1 MNNFKEIYSN
11 IFLSN
16 ALSGC
21 DTEFFEEKFRKLA
34 HFLTEENN
42 KYNLTAVKTAEL
54 IIPLHFADSL
64 IAAELFPK
72 NSSVID
78 VGCGAGFPSLPLAI
92 ARNDLAVTALDS
104 TAKRT
109 QFAQAAA
116 KILGLSNLQTLTG
129 RAEEL
134 SHTRAEREKYDV
146 ACARAVARLNVLAE
160 LCMPFVKPGGYF
172 IALKG
177 ALGEEE
183 YSEAAKGI
191 RLLGGELCEIKE
203 KTLYISENENQKRTF
218 IIIKKT
224 KSTPPEYPRAY
235 AKILK
240 NPLGR

>member
-1 MNNFKEIYSN
+1 MNNFNEIYSN
-11 IFLSN
+11 IFLHN
-16 ALSGC
+16 TLS
-21 DTEFFEEKFRKLA
+21 EYNNEIFREKFRKLT

-92 ARNDLAVTALDS
+92 ARDDLRITALDS

-116 KILGLSNLQTLTG
+116 QMLALSNLKTLTG

-134 SHTRAEREKYDV
+134 SHAQAEREKYDV

-160 LCMPFVKPGGYF
+160 LCIPFVKPGGYF

-177 ALGEEE
+177 ALLGFVFRDVKAFFPDFAKLAAERLNSFCGFAVFLF
-183 YSEAAKGI
+183 SE
-191 RLLGGELCEIKE
+191 R
-203 KTLYISENENQKRTF
+203 SF
-218 IIIKKT
+218 
-224 KSTPPEYPRAY
+224 
-235 AKILK
+235 
-240 NPLGR
+240 